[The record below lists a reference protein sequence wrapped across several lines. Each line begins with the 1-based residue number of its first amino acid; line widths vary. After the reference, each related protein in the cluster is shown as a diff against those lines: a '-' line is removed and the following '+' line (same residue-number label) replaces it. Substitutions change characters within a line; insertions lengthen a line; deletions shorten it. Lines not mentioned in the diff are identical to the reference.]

1 MYSNIFRD
9 IHIDDRRM
17 RKHVEDIVEKVS
29 ASQVN
34 SIDAM
39 QSNTTMSLQ
48 EYIALWER
56 LNELRNTQQPP
67 PVRDP
72 VREAQE
78 QQRPLPERD
87 RPEVR
92 EPRERDERRDD
103 YFLRQYHGGG
113 W

>member
-1 MYSNIFRD
+1 MMYSTIFTD

-17 RKHVEDIVEKVS
+17 RKHADD
-29 ASQVN
+29 A
-34 SIDAM
+34 IDEVA
-39 QSNTTMSLQ
+39 
-48 EYIALWER
+48 
-56 LNELRNTQQPP
+56 
-67 PVRDP
+67 
-72 VREAQE
+72 AQE
-78 QQRPLPERD
+78 VVIVIDIDEREVQEISRPLPERD